1 MPPEDLRIAP
11 KVSLDPMPERPTILD
26 FFRLRFSRRRP
37 DLPFAPAPHMVQS
50 ALRAL
55 RSGAPDLSVDDAGV
69 VGLANAGGAFG
80 LGHH

>member
-37 DLPFAPAPHMVQS
+37 DLPFAPAPHMV
-50 ALRAL
+50 
-55 RSGAPDLSVDDAGV
+55 
-69 VGLANAGGAFG
+69 
-80 LGHH
+80 